1 MPESPAARRPLAAA
15 ALLAV
20 AVSFAPIAS
29 HSLWT
34 PDEPTGAG
42 VGRAMLESGD
52 YVVPRL
58 GGQPFLEKPP
68 LYWWVQVAG
77 YRLFGVHDWTA
88 RLPSALFG
96 VAALLAAFALGRRA
110 GGPAAGLAAVGVLA
124 TTAEWSEDMGRCV
137 VDPALVC
144 FVALAHL
151 GFVGLAAPTAS
162 MAPND
167 AAGRRRA
174 ALLVA
179 LALPLAFLAKGIVGI
194 GLAAGP
200 PALYLL
206 ATERGRGLRR
216 LAPAIAWGIPLFL
229 LLVAPWAW
237 ALAHDGGWPALRET
251 LVGNTVGRL
260 LSTQAGRVY
269 GHRRPVLYYLENAP
283 GALFPWVF
291 AIPALLAAGV
301 GRRGRAEEPSGEW
314 AGRSAARRMLFA
326 TAWIGVL
333 LLSAAASKR
342 ALYLVPLLPAFAA
355 CVAWW
360 LAGESPPSRWDRPTR
375 SFLLVL
381 GALLPWLAWGAAAW
395 VRVSPPR
402 ALAHLAPLRDA
413 LSPARLVLAALF
425 ALLVSGAA
433 LRELARARRAG
444 RAPRPAWIVAP
455 YLLVFL
461 AVQTVGKAAVD
472 PVKDLHDL
480 TAAIARLAPGPGP
493 VPLYVPP
500 EVPTDSIYGILDF
513 DLGRRPLRLATPS
526 ELAAFYAGHPGA
538 RVALSLDAAMRL
550 PPNLR
555 DHLALAYDE
564 TGRKASPWAVA
575 EWRP

>member
-1 MPESPAARRPLAAA
+1 MPESLAARRPLAVAA
-15 ALLAV
+15 ILAV

-42 VGRAMLESGD
+42 VGRAMLASGD
-52 YVVPRL
+52 YIVPRL

-77 YRLFGVHDWTA
+77 YRLFGTHDWTA

-96 VAALLAAFALGRRA
+96 VAALLAAYALGRRVA
-110 GGPAAGLAAVGVLA
+110 GPAAGLAAVGVLA
-124 TTAEWSEDMGRCV
+124 TTAEWSEDVGRCV
-137 VDPALVC
+137 VDPALAC

-151 GFVGLAAPTAS
+151 GFVGLAAPES
-162 MAPND
+162 PVD
-167 AAGRRRA
+167 RRRS

-179 LALPLAFLAKGIVGI
+179 LAIPLAFLSKGVVGI

-200 PALYLL
+200 PVIYLL
-206 ATERGRGLRR
+206 ATERARGLRR
-216 LAPAIAWGIPLFL
+216 LLPAIALGIPLFV

-237 ALAHDGGWPALRET
+237 ALAHAGGWGALRET

-260 LSTQAGRVY
+260 LSTQAGRAY
-269 GHRRPVLYYLENAP
+269 GHRRPIFYYLENAP
-283 GALFPWVF
+283 GALFPW
-291 AIPALLAAGV
+291 ILTLPALLAAGV
-301 GRRGRAEEPSGEW
+301 ARRGSAVDSTLES
-314 AGRSAARRMLFA
+314 ADRSAARRLLFA
-326 TAWIGVL
+326 TSWIGVL

-360 LAGESPPSRWDRPTR
+360 LTGASPPSRWDRPTR
-375 SFLLVL
+375 TVLLAL
-381 GALLPWLAWGAAAW
+381 GALLPWLVWGAAAW
-395 VRVSPPR
+395 VRLAPPRPLAGLQPLHAALSPPR
-402 ALAHLAPLRDA
+402 LAAAALLALA
-413 LSPARLVLAALF
+413 
-425 ALLVSGAA
+425 VSAAA
-433 LRELARARRAG
+433 LRELAHARREA

-455 YLLVFL
+455 YLVVFL
-461 AVQTVGKAAVD
+461 AVQTAGKAAVD

-513 DLGRRPLRLATPS
+513 DLGRPPLRLATPAD
-526 ELAAFYAGHPGA
+526 LAAFYAAHPGA
-538 RVALSLDAAMRL
+538 RVALSVDSAMRL
-550 PPNLR
+550 PSALR
-555 DHLALAYDE
+555 GHLALAYDE
-564 TGRKASPWAVA
+564 TGKKASPWAVA

>member
-1 MPESPAARRPLAAA
+1 MPKSLAAWRPLAAA
-15 ALLAV
+15 AILAV

-77 YRLFGVHDWTA
+77 YRLLGVHDWTA
-88 RLPSALFG
+88 RLPSALFA
-96 VAALLAAFALGRRA
+96 VAALLAAYGLGRRVA
-110 GGPAAGLAAVGVLA
+110 GPAAGLAAVGVLA
-124 TTAEWSEDMGRCV
+124 TTAEWSEDMGRCL
-137 VDPALVC
+137 VDPALAC

-151 GFVGLAAPTAS
+151 GFVGLAAPESSA
-162 MAPND
+162 D
-167 AAGRRRA
+167 RRRS
-174 ALLVA
+174 ALWIA
-179 LALPLAFLAKGIVGI
+179 LAIPLAFLAKGVVGI

-200 PALYLL
+200 PAIYLL
-206 ATERGRGLRR
+206 ATERARGLRR
-216 LAPAIAWGIPLFL
+216 LLPAIALGVPLFV

-237 ALAHDGGWPALRET
+237 ALAHDGGWGALRET
-251 LVGNTVGRL
+251 LVGNTVGRF

-269 GHRRPVLYYLENAP
+269 GHRRPLFYYLENAP
-283 GALFPWVF
+283 GALFPWIF
-291 AIPALLAAGV
+291 ALPALLAAGV
-301 GRRGRAEEPSGEW
+301 ARRGSAPDSTPESADRP
-314 AGRSAARRMLFA
+314 AGRSDARGLLFA
-326 TAWIGVL
+326 TSWIGVL

-360 LAGESPPSRWDRPTR
+360 LIGASPPSRWDRPTR
-375 SFLLVL
+375 TVLLAL
-381 GALLPWLAWGAAAW
+381 GALLPWLVWGAAAW
-395 VRVSPPR
+395 VRLAPPGPLAGLAPLHAALSPPR
-402 ALAHLAPLRDA
+402 LAAATVLALAI
-413 LSPARLVLAALF
+413 SAA
-425 ALLVSGAA
+425 V
-433 LRELARARRAG
+433 LRELARAWREA

-455 YLLVFL
+455 YLVVFL
-461 AVQTVGKAAVD
+461 AVQTAGKAAVD

-480 TAAIARLAPGPGP
+480 TAAIARLVPGPGP

-513 DLGRRPLRLATPS
+513 DLGRRPLRLSTPGD
-526 ELAAFYAGHPGA
+526 LAAFYAAHPGA
-538 RVALSLDAAMRL
+538 RVALSLDSAMHL
-550 PPNLR
+550 PPTLR
-555 DHLALAYDE
+555 NHLALAYDE
-564 TGRKASPWAVA
+564 TGKKAAPWAVA

>member
-42 VGRAMLESGD
+42 VGRAMLRSGD

-68 LYWWVQVAG
+68 LYWWAQVAG

-151 GFVGLAAPTAS
+151 GFVGLAAPMAS
-162 MAPND
+162 SD
-167 AAGRRRA
+167 AADRRRS

-179 LALPLAFLAKGIVGI
+179 AALPLAFLSKGVVGI

-216 LAPAIAWGIPLFL
+216 LAPAIALGIPLFV

-260 LSTQAGRVY
+260 LSTSAGRVY
-269 GHRRPVLYYLENAP
+269 GHRRPPLYYLTNAP
-283 GALFPWVF
+283 AALFPWIF
-291 AIPALLAAGV
+291 ALPALVAAGV
-301 GRRGRAEEPSGEW
+301 ARRDDDPGSAE
-314 AGRSAARRMLFA
+314 RSAARRLLFA
-326 TAWIGVL
+326 TSWIGVL

-360 LAGESPPSRWDRPTR
+360 LAGEGPPSRWDRPTR
-375 SFLLVL
+375 TFLLAL
-381 GALLPWLAWGAAAW
+381 GALLPWLVWGAAAW
-395 VRVSPPR
+395 VRLAPPR
-402 ALAHLAPLRDA
+402 ALAGLVPLHDA
-413 LSPARLVLAALF
+413 LSPARLAAAALF
-425 ALLVSGAA
+425 ALAVSGAA
-433 LRELARARRAG
+433 WRELARARCEA
-444 RAPRPAWIVAP
+444 RAPRPAWLVAP

-461 AVQTVGKAAVD
+461 AVRTAGKAAVD

-480 TAAIARLAPGPGP
+480 TAAIARLAPGPDP
-493 VPLYVPP
+493 VPLYVPA

-513 DLGRRPLRLATPS
+513 DLGRRPLRLSDPA
-526 ELAAFYAGHPGA
+526 ELAAFLAAHPGA
-538 RVALSLDAAMRL
+538 RVALSVESAMRL
-550 PPNLR
+550 PPAFR

-564 TGRKASPWAVA
+564 TGKKASRWAIA
-575 EWRP
+575 EPRP